1 MHTHPTPAVGAAPLR
16 FRAVGRGGATGP
28 LSPYALGRGLVV
40 GAAYG
45 FFCVVAYL
53 LSHQVSLGASLFPAA
68 GVSLAGLLLS
78 RRHAWPV
85 ILLCVGLTEWG
96 VDLWHG
102 APFTVAVTFAV
113 ANTVEPLVSALI
125 VERLAGRP
133 FSFLQV
139 RSILTLTF
147 AACLSPVISA
157 TIASAGV
164 AAAGLAPF
172 WTWWERWWAG
182 DLLGGLVVTAALVT
196 WAEREPTKKMRPRA
210 AFLMWMSIIVGA
222 TAYVVGGQRIPVVF
236 LVAPLIVLLA
246 VQGGAKGIGVAA
258 LTLGVLGELAAW
270 AHTGPFWVGYSRPV
284 GVQLDQLFVGAS
296 LFTML
301 VLHAASAQARR
312 AESQERD
319 LETIGRV
326 ANQVAHDIT
335 HLQSLMLANCELLSV
350 QLDPRG
356 QHWGALERIVQGANH
371 TAELTAQL
379 QRVMAPSSDAGA
391 TDVNGVL
398 RSMEPLLRTA
408 AGRHDLTVET
418 STRSDLVDVPAT
430 SVEQI
435 ALNLV
440 LNARDA
446 IGSEGHIGIATH
458 LEGPTGGSPARLVLV
473 VADDGRGMDER
484 TLTHAFD
491 AWFSDKPG
499 ASRGVG
505 LAGVQRMVAASHGTV
520 GISSMLGQGTVVR
533 IEWPLAGPA
542 AEAPIDGPVDGTAG
556 PGGKAPAPPSGPQ
569 RGNVLVLT
577 SHKELEDQLTG
588 VLGAVGYTPHVASS
602 TGQALE
608 LNRSL
613 PSLEAALVE
622 STLTGLNGASVAV
635 RLDHDRSG
643 LPVLLLGDVPP
654 AIGYEMPDLTAHCP
668 LPAADSSIRQWLGAV
683 VPETGVR

>member
-1 MHTHPTPAVGAAPLR
+1 MQTLHFPTPALPRLR
-16 FRAVGRGGATGP
+16 RIGP
-28 LSPYALGRGLVV
+28 EVRSSGYLSPYALRRGVVV

-78 RRHAWPV
+78 RRHAWPM
-85 ILLCVGLTEWG
+85 ILLCVGLTEFG

-102 APFTVAVTFAV
+102 ALWGVAATFAV
-113 ANTVEPLVSALI
+113 ANTVEPLISARI
-125 VERLAGRP
+125 IERLAGSP
-133 FSFLQV
+133 FSFQEV

-147 AACLSPVISA
+147 AVCLSPVISA
-157 TIASAGV
+157 TIAATGV

-172 WTWWERWWAG
+172 WSWWERWWAG

-196 WAEREPTKKMRPRA
+196 WADRRPTSKMRPRA
-210 AFLMWMSIIVGA
+210 AFLIWMSLIVG
-222 TAYVVGGQRIPVVF
+222 TVAYVVGGDRIPVIF
-236 LVAPLIVLLA
+236 LIAPLIVLLA

-258 LTLGVLGELAAW
+258 LGLGLFGELAAW
-270 AHTGPFWVGYSRPV
+270 AHEGPFWIGYSPTT
-284 GVQLDQLFVGAS
+284 GVELDQLFVGAS

-312 AESQERD
+312 AEAQARD

-356 QHWGALERIVQGANH
+356 PHWNALERIVDGATH

-379 QRVMAPSSDAGA
+379 QKVMVPSPEAPA

-408 AGRHDLTVET
+408 AGRHVLTVEA
-418 STRSDLVDVPAT
+418 SARHGLAEVPAT

-446 IGSEGHIGIATH
+446 IGAEGHIRIATRT
-458 LEGPTGGSPARLVLV
+458 EVPSTGGPARLVLLV
-473 VADDGRGMDER
+473 SDDGRGMDEQ

-491 AWFSDKPG
+491 AWFSDKAGP
-499 ASRGVG
+499 ARGTG
-505 LAGVQRMVAASHGTV
+505 LASVRRMVTAAHGTV
-520 GISSMLGQGTVVR
+520 EIESSLGAGTTVTVS
-533 IEWPLAGPA
+533 WPLAGWTHGEEAPDTTV
-542 AEAPIDGPVDGTAG
+542 AEAPAARPG
-556 PGGKAPAPPSGPQ
+556 PG
-569 RGNVLVLT
+569 RGDVLVLT
-577 SHKELEDQLTG
+577 AHRELEDQLTG
-588 VLGAVGYTPHVASS
+588 LLRADGYTPHVAPSIS
-602 TGQALE
+602 RALE

-613 PSLEAALVE
+613 ASLEAALVE
-622 STLTGLNGASVAV
+622 SGIAGLSGASVAV
-635 RLDHDRSG
+635 RLDHDRPG
-643 LPVLLLGDVPP
+643 LPVLLLGEVPP
-654 AIGYEMPDLTAHCP
+654 VLGFELPELTARCP
-668 LPAADSSIRQWLGAV
+668 LPAADPSVRQWLDAV
-683 VPETGVR
+683 RTPPEPYGTSAGR